1 MNKQSNLPELED
13 WQAVVNW
20 PKSIIYPD
28 DYDGGET
35 LALSWDLGAVPD
47 NEKKKVI
54 QIWSAKLPELT
65 NVRRLNLWTHVT
77 QPLFDA
83 ACSMPALERLQIK
96 WSNLKS
102 LQGIEQLQSLRCL
115 NIGSSTKITSL
126 DPLRKLSELKVLDI
140 ENFKL
145 ISDFSPLLDL
155 TALESLSVTGSMW
168 SRQNLGSIEPFAKMA
183 WLKSLCID
191 TSHVASIEPLASLKG
206 LHTLGIGG
214 RLPMEEYAWLSAKLP
229 NTQCNWFFPYIDFSA
244 LGTGPCEKCKLGSK
258 LMLTGK
264 GARILC
270 SVCDKAKV
278 EKYEASFEAVR
289 AAASD

>member
-13 WQAVVNW
+13 WQAVMTW
-20 PKSIIYPD
+20 PRSIIYPD
-28 DYDGGET
+28 AYDGGET
-35 LALSWDLGAVPD
+35 LALHWDLGAVPD

-77 QPLFDA
+77 QPVFDA
-83 ACSMPALERLQIK
+83 ACKMPALEHLQIK

-102 LQGIEQLQSLRCL
+102 LRGIEQLQNLRRL
-115 NIGSSTKITSL
+115 NIGSSAKIESL
-126 DPLRKLSELKVLDI
+126 DPLRKLSQLKVLDI

-155 TALESLSVTGSMW
+155 TTLESLSVTGSMW
-168 SRQNLGSIEPFAKMA
+168 SRQNLGSIEPFTEMT

-191 TSHVASIEPLASLKG
+191 TSHIASIKALASLKG
-206 LHTLGIGG
+206 LQYLGVGG

-229 NTQCNWFFPYIDFSA
+229 NTQCKWFFPYLNFSA
-244 LGTGPCEKCKLGSK
+244 LGAGPCEKCKTGSK

-264 GARILC
+264 GARVLC
-270 SVCDKAKV
+270 EVCDKAKI
-278 EKYEASFEAVR
+278 EKYEASFVAAK
-289 AAASD
+289 AAAFD

>member
-1 MNKQSNLPELED
+1 MNKQSNLPDLED

-28 DYDGGET
+28 AYDGGET

-54 QIWSAKLPELT
+54 QLWSAKLPELT
-65 NVRRLNLWTHVT
+65 NVRRLSLWTHVT
-77 QPLFDA
+77 QSVFDA
-83 ACSMPALERLQIK
+83 ACKMPALEHLQIK

-102 LQGIEQLQSLRCL
+102 LQGIEQLQNLRRL
-115 NIGSSTKITSL
+115 TIGSSTKIDSL
-126 DPLRKLSELKVLDI
+126 DPLRKLSQLKVLEI
-140 ENFKL
+140 ENFKS

-155 TALESLSVTGSMW
+155 TVLESLSVTGSMW
-168 SRQNLGSIEPFAKMA
+168 SRQNLGSIEPFAKMT

-191 TSHVASIEPLASLKG
+191 TSHISSIKALGNLKG
-206 LHTLGIGG
+206 LQNLSIGG
-214 RLPMEEYAWLSAKLP
+214 RLSMEEYAWLSAKLP
-229 NTQCNWFFPYIDFSA
+229 NTQCQWFFPYINFSA

-278 EKYEASFEAVR
+278 EKYEASFEAAK
-289 AAASD
+289 AAAFD